1 MISSDFRDCCIF
13 KIIPLDI
20 VCVATYIPPTN
31 SKYSTPEY
39 MDNLKLFL
47 MNFKDVPT
55 CVLGDMN
62 ARFGQPPES
71 DEIAY
76 QQNPDDKVNTNGR
89 TLLDMLEDVESF
101 HIVNGLKY
109 HDLKCDSAHTY
120 FRGKLCSQNDVCL
133 INDLTSV
140 KSFSIL
146 QKNTFS
152 DHSPLAIELSRKPTI
167 SLALIAQCARYT
179 LKDDHNDINKKVT
192 KPVKLKNID
201 IVNTISELKTLAEG
215 IKQLMSHQQFNPNEL
230 CNIITDGI
238 YQTCKNNRKK
248 VENETSQISFNS
260 NCTSK
265 NYKAIAEANHERYQQ
280 LMLEG
285 KSEEEYRE
293 YIQIW
298 CEAQKMARKHEEE
311 EFNTRTNE
319 RWNSCKKDGR
329 TLWSLIDWK
338 GKSVKYE
345 IEEIPPETIQ
355 KYFTGIFQSPKIV
368 DTPPIHDAFK
378 IFTDYET
385 YVHILDKEITLEEV
399 NTAIKDIGTG
409 TSLDGISPDLATI
422 FPKELRETIVD
433 LLNMVF
439 RSYYPEQWQEQ
450 LLFPHPKKGHKPA
463 DPKLRGIAI
472 GPLLSRLYDII
483 ITARFLKWYFPN
495 KEQAGF
501 RELQGCLLQIFL
513 IFLLMELAKATHN
526 ELFIAFMDYEKAFD
540 FMNRAKLIQKM
551 TAQNIGKRFAEAIAQ
566 MYSYTAYVP
575 KESNTTL
582 GEKIETKHGVTQ
594 GKTSSAN
601 FFSFYV
607 SDMPECLRS
616 QINDFMDP
624 FNLAQ
629 LADDTAT
636 FASMLE
642 SLKNKIVELL
652 KYSKDNDQSANIDKT
667 KYLHL
672 SGQPITE
679 PIVIDEERSV
689 ESAHKD
695 GYNYIGMLFIASN
708 DIKDQILK
716 NLSTKV
722 INVHKFYAWLEHN
735 RDTPIGVKLLVLYS
749 CALAA
754 MLYGVETW
762 WKIDA
767 YREKVLLIERKA
779 LKKCLGVK
787 ASVPNNI
794 LYIEL
799 NRADIVANICDRQ
812 YNFYQ
817 KIVKFNENEALVK
830 NVVNL
835 CSELDIIKHYEQLS
849 NKNRDN
855 DLQTKK
861 AEVTNSTESMKQ
873 RYHSLTGNEYCPSI
887 YESFMREDYR
897 ILITRW
903 RLSCFDLKIETDRY
917 RGIPRDE
924 RLCPICNVLEDE
936 EHVIFN
942 CRAYENIRT
951 QFSDLLEEHTTT
963 RDILNPQNKETAER
977 VGLMLKLIED
987 RRNDIF

>member
-1 MISSDFRDCCIF
+1 MF
-13 KIIPLDI
+13 P
-20 VCVATYIPPTN
+20 
-31 SKYSTPEY
+31 
-39 MDNLKLFL
+39 
-47 MNFKDVPT
+47 
-55 CVLGDMN
+55 
-62 ARFGQPPES
+62 
-71 DEIAY
+71 
-76 QQNPDDKVNTNGR
+76 
-89 TLLDMLEDVESF
+89 F
-101 HIVNGLKY
+101 HIVNGLEY
-109 HDLKCDSAHTY
+109 GDPKCNTGHTY

-133 INDLTSV
+133 MNDLASV

-146 QKNTFS
+146 EKNTFS
-152 DHSPLAIELSRKPTI
+152 DHKPLAIELTRKPKT
-167 SLALIAQCARYT
+167 SLALVAQCARHT
-179 LKDDHNDINKKVT
+179 LNDDHNDVNKKVT
-192 KPVKLKNID
+192 KPVKLKNIEA
-201 IVNTISELKTLAEG
+201 VNTILELTTLADE
-215 IKQLMSHQQFNPNEL
+215 IKQLMANQQLNSNEL
-230 CNIITDGI
+230 CNLITDGI
-238 YQTCKNNRKK
+238 YQICKNNRRKA
-248 VENETSQISFNS
+248 EHETPQITFNS

-265 NYKAIAEANHERYQQ
+265 NFKAIAKANHERYQQ

-285 KSEEEYRE
+285 KGMDEYLQYME
-293 YIQIW
+293 TW
-298 CEAQKMARKHEEE
+298 CEAQKMARKYEEE
-311 EFNTRTNE
+311 EFNTKTNK

-338 GKSVKYE
+338 GKSVNYQ
-345 IEEIPPETIQ
+345 IEDIPPETIQ
-355 KYFTGIFQSPKIV
+355 KYFKGIFQSPKIV
-368 DTPPIHDAFK
+368 DTPPIHEAFK
-378 IFTDYET
+378 IFTDYDT
-385 YVHILDKEITLEEV
+385 YVHILDQKITLEEV
-399 NTAIKDIGTG
+399 NAAIKDIGTG
-409 TSLDGISPDLATI
+409 TSLDGISPDVAAI
-422 FPKELRETIVD
+422 FPRELREIIVE
-433 LLNMVF
+433 LFNTVF
-439 RSYYPEQWQEQ
+439 TSYYPDQWQEQ

-483 ITARFLKWYFPN
+483 MTTRFLKWYFPN

-513 IFLLMELAKATHN
+513 IFLLMELAKATQN

-601 FFSFYV
+601 FYSFYV
-607 SDMPECLRS
+607 SDMPECLRN

-652 KYSKDNDQSANIDKT
+652 KYSSENDQCANIDKT
-667 KYLHL
+667 KHLHL
-672 SGQPITE
+672 SKQPVTD
-679 PIVIDEERSV
+679 PIVIDDKRSV

-695 GYNYIGMLFIASN
+695 GYNYIGMIFIASN
-708 DIKDQILK
+708 DIKDQIMK
-716 NLSTKV
+716 NLSAKV
-722 INVHKFYAWLEHN
+722 VNVHKFYAWLEHN
-735 RDTPIGVKLLVLYS
+735 RDTPIGVKLIVLYG

-767 YREKVLLIERKA
+767 YREKVLHIERKA

-787 ASVPNNI
+787 TSVPNNI

-817 KIVKFNENEALVK
+817 KIVKFNEEEALVK
-830 NVVNL
+830 NIVNL
-835 CSELDIIKHYEQLS
+835 CKELDIIKHYEQLT

-855 DLQTKK
+855 DLQMKK
-861 AEVTNSTESMKQ
+861 NEVANSTETMKQ
-873 RYHSLTGNEYCPSI
+873 RYLLLTGNVYCSAI
-887 YESFMREDYR
+887 YDSFMREDYR

-903 RLSCFDLKIETDRY
+903 RLSCFDLQVETGRY
-917 RGIPRDE
+917 RGIPREE
-924 RLCPICNVLEDE
+924 RVCPICNVLEDE

-942 CRAYENIRT
+942 CRAYDTIRT
-951 QFSDLLEEHTTT
+951 QFADLLEENATVK
-963 RDILNPQNKETAER
+963 DILNPQRKDDAEK
-977 VGLMLKLIED
+977 VGLMLKLIEEK
-987 RRNDIF
+987 RNDIF

>member
-1 MISSDFRDCCIF
+1 
-13 KIIPLDI
+13 
-20 VCVATYIPPTN
+20 
-31 SKYSTPEY
+31 

-47 MNFKDVPT
+47 MNFRDVPT
-55 CVLGDMN
+55 CIIGDLN
-62 ARFGQPPES
+62 ARFGQPPGD
-71 DEIAY
+71 DEITY
-76 QQNPDDKVNTNGR
+76 QQNPDNNVNANGR
-89 TLLDMLEDVESF
+89 ALLNMLTDVECF
-101 HIVNGLKY
+101 HIVNGLEY
-109 HDLKCDSAHTY
+109 QDLKCDTAHTY
-120 FRGKLCSQNDVCL
+120 CRGKLCSQPDVCL
-133 INDLTSV
+133 MNDLTSL

-146 QKNTFS
+146 EKNIFS
-152 DHSPLAIELSRKPTI
+152 DHAPLAIELSRKPKV
-167 SLALIAQCARYT
+167 SLALVAQCARYT
-179 LKDDHNDINKKVT
+179 LRDDHNDINRKVT

-201 IVNTISELKTLAEG
+201 ALNTISELKTLAEE
-215 IKQLMSHQQFNPNEL
+215 IKQLMSHQQLDSDEL
-230 CNIITDGI
+230 CNMITDGI
-238 YQTCKNNRKK
+238 YQTCKNNRRKA
-248 VENETSQISFNS
+248 ENETSEISFNS

-265 NYKAIAEANHERYQQ
+265 NFKAIAQANHERYQQ

-285 KSEEEYRE
+285 KDENVYRQYME
-293 YIQIW
+293 TW

-311 EFNTRTNE
+311 EFNTKTNK

-338 GKSVKYE
+338 GQSVNYQ

-355 KYFTGIFQSPKIV
+355 KYFRGIFQSPKIV
-368 DTPPIHDAFK
+368 DTPSIHDAFK
-378 IFTDYET
+378 IFTDYDT

-409 TSLDGISPDLATI
+409 TSLDGISPDLAEI
-422 FPKELRETIVD
+422 FPKELRETIVE
-433 LLNMVF
+433 LFNTVF
-439 RSYYPEQWQEQ
+439 KSYYPEQWQEQ

-483 ITARFLKWYFPN
+483 ITNRFLKWYFPN

-513 IFLLMELAKATHN
+513 IFLLMELAKATEN

-551 TAQNIGKRFAEAIAQ
+551 TAQNIGRRFAEAIAQ

-575 KESNTTL
+575 KESSTTL

-594 GKTSSAN
+594 GRTSSAN
-601 FFSFYV
+601 FYSFYV

-624 FNLAQ
+624 FNIAQ

-652 KYSKDNDQSANIDKT
+652 KYSKENDQYANIDKT

-672 SGQPITE
+672 SDHPVTE
-679 PIVIDEERSV
+679 PIVIDDKRSV

-695 GYNYIGMLFIASN
+695 GYNYIGMSYIPSI
-708 DIKDQILK
+708 DIKDQIMK

-722 INVHKFYAWLEHN
+722 INVHKFYAWLEQN
-735 RDTPIGVKLLVLYS
+735 RDTPIVVKLIVLYN

-787 ASVPNNI
+787 SGVSTNI

-799 NRADIVANICDRQ
+799 NRADMIANISDRQ

-830 NVVNL
+830 NIVNL
-835 CSELDIIKHYEQLS
+835 CSELDIIKYYEQLS
-849 NKNRDN
+849 NNNRDN
-855 DLQTKK
+855 DLEMKK
-861 AEVTNSTESMKQ
+861 IEVTNSTESMKM
-873 RYHSLTGNEYCPSI
+873 RYLSLTSNVYCSAI
-887 YESFMREDYR
+887 YDSFMREEYR

-903 RLSCFDLKIETDRY
+903 RLSCFDLKVETGRY
-917 RGIPRDE
+917 RGIPREE
-924 RLCPICNVLEDE
+924 RLCPICDVLEDE
-936 EHVIFN
+936 DHVIFS
-942 CRAYENIRT
+942 CRAYESIRT
-951 QFSDLLEEHTTT
+951 QFTNLLEENPTV
-963 RDILNPQNKETAER
+963 RDILNPQNKETAEK
-977 VGLMLKLIED
+977 VGLLLKLIEEQRD
-987 RRNDIF
+987 DIF